1 MRASLL
7 RESVVFIGTLSVTLA
22 HCVFTLLNLK
32 VDAGGYGANDSIG
45 VPECWRRCAAETN

>member
-1 MRASLL
+1 
-7 RESVVFIGTLSVTLA
+7 VFIGTLSVTLA